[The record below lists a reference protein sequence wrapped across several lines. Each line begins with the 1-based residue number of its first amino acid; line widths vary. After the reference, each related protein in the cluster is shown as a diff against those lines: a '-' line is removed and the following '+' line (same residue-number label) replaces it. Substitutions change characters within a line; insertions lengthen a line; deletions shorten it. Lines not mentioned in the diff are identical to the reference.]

1 MAEAIWNETTIEP
14 RIARYGRMR
23 AEPMTFLDAALPEHE
38 RDILNVVG
46 KGVSENRGASAT
58 ITDVSFFN
66 IQMARCEPG
75 KGAGLH
81 SHETVEVFFVAQG
94 RFEVFFGPHGEH
106 KVVLEQFDTISV
118 PPGLFRGFRNIT
130 DRQALIFAVLG
141 GDDPG
146 TLTWAPSL
154 EEAVRKRG
162 YTRDAD
168 KKVVTAAG

>member
-1 MAEAIWNETTIEP
+1 MTESIWNETTIQS
-14 RIARYGRMR
+14 RIARYRKLK

-46 KGVSENRGASAT
+46 KGVSENEGASGA

-66 IQMARCEPG
+66 VQMARCEPG

-81 SHETVEVFFVAQG
+81 SHETVELFFVAQG
-94 RFEVFFGPHGEH
+94 SFELFFGPHGEH

-118 PPGLFRGFRNIT
+118 PPNLFRGFRNVT
-130 DRQALIFAVLG
+130 DKEALIFAALG
-141 GDDPG
+141 GEDPG

-154 EEAVRKRG
+154 EDAVRKRG
-162 YTRDAD
+162 YTRNVD
-168 KKVVTAAG
+168 KKITKVGV